1 MSLFVSCTLLVLG
14 FALLTK
20 GADYFIENSASLAEE
35 KGISPHVVGVTIVAF
50 GTSLPELLV
59 SLLSTYRGYSDLAL
73 GNIVGSNISNI
84 GLVLALSTFI
94 FHYILRQNINPD
106 KDANNDSYVM
116 LLAVLLLFLFS
127 NDNLISK
134 GEGLFFFILY
144 LFYIFWL
151 FRRSGEETP
160 LIRETDIE
168 EQILAVK
175 MGLTEGKTSYVLLFG
190 GLAGLLLG
198 AQLTVDSA
206 VDIAI
211 SIGISEIVVG
221 LSVVAV
227 GTSLPELAGTISA
240 ARLGHKEIAVGNV
253 IGSNIANIFLVMGVL
268 AAINPIEVETN
279 VVQSTLPLLIL
290 LTIATFGIIRIP
302 MTRLSGLILFAFFAL
317 FVYELT
323 LI

>member
-1 MSLFVSCTLLVLG
+1 MSLLLDLVLLLLG

-59 SLLSTYRGYSDLAL
+59 SIISSFQGYNDLAL

-84 GLVLALSTFI
+84 GLVLAVSTFI
-94 FHYILRQNINPD
+94 FYYVLNTNIVPD
-106 KDANNDSYVM
+106 EDANNDSYVM
-116 LLAVLLLFLFS
+116 LLAVIMLFS
-127 NDNLISK
+127 FAKDKEISQT
-134 GEGLFFFILY
+134 EGMLFFVLY
-144 LFYIFWL
+144 LIYIFWL
-151 FRRSGEETP
+151 YKRSSNNQPEV
-160 LIRETDIE
+160 D
-168 EQILAVK
+168 K
-175 MGLTEGKTSYVLLFG
+175 TEKTSYLLLIG
-190 GLAGLLLG
+190 GLFALLAG

-206 VDIAI
+206 VNIAI
-211 SIGISEIVVG
+211 SIGIPEIVIG

-227 GTSLPELAGTISA
+227 GTSLPELAGTVSA
-240 ARLGHKEIAVGNV
+240 ARMGHKEIAVGYV

-268 AAINPIEVETN
+268 ATINPISVEDF
-279 VVQSTLPLLIL
+279 VVKTTLPLLIL
-290 LTIATFGIIRIP
+290 LTIAAFGFIRIP
-302 MTRLSGLILFAFFAL
+302 LTRLNGLILFAFFVL

>member
-1 MSLFVSCTLLVLG
+1 MSLVLDLILLLLG

-59 SLLSTYRGYSDLAL
+59 SIISSFQGYNDLAL

-84 GLVLALSTFI
+84 GLVLAVSTFI
-94 FHYILRQNINPD
+94 FYYVLNTNIVPD
-106 KDANNDSYVM
+106 DDANNDSYVM
-116 LLAVLLLFLFS
+116 LLAVILLFLFS
-127 NDNLISK
+127 QDKEISQAEGMLFFVLYLIYIYWLYKKSSNNK
-134 GEGLFFFILY
+134 LEVDKTENTSYLLLIGGLF
-144 LFYIFWL
+144 
-151 FRRSGEETP
+151 
-160 LIRETDIE
+160 
-168 EQILAVK
+168 A
-175 MGLTEGKTSYVLLFG
+175 
-190 GLAGLLLG
+190 LLLG

-206 VDIAI
+206 VSIAI
-211 SIGISEIVVG
+211 SIGISEIVIG

-227 GTSLPELAGTISA
+227 GTSLPELAGTVSA
-240 ARLGHKEIAVGNV
+240 ARMGHREIAVGNV

-268 AAINPIEVETN
+268 ATINPISVEDF
-279 VVQSTLPLLIL
+279 VVKTTLPLLIL
-290 LTIATFGIIRIP
+290 LTIAAFGFIRIP
-302 MTRLSGLILFAFFAL
+302 LTRFSGSILFAFFVL